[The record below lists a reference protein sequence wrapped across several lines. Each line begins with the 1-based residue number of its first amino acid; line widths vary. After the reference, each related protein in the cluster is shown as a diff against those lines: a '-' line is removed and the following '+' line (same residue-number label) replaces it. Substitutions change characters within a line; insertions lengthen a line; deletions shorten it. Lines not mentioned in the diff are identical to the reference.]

1 MREFQI
7 LPKIVASVFEMLNGK
22 HYPYA
27 VLRNYEGLPY
37 SNKSRDID
45 ILIKP
50 ECYGN
55 LKKDFVKLVLNANYK
70 IVTFFESER
79 LRTFVCA
86 RIMDTDVEMIQF
98 DFFMHTSAYGH
109 ILLDSDDV
117 LAASIPNGT
126 GIYCVSKE
134 YEFLDKYLYLK
145 YLGAKYPSKY
155 SQLKTEI
162 QASQKL
168 KEIIQSKFGV
178 SSLEELESM
187 PTTKFRHIV
196 HHNRNDYM
204 NRLSFWRNY
213 VKNNL
218 THKGFSI
225 GFTGPDGAGKTTV
238 IESLKKQLLMVYPK
252 VTSFHFRPT
261 VFGNLG
267 DVAHSAGMK
276 KNVDHNYDKPHRGSK
291 TGVASSILRLMYYSM
306 DYIFGYFKTVRK
318 ALTRRELVVFDRY
331 YTDIICDSRR
341 SRIYLNPKFLYGWGK
356 LFIPSLDYNILL
368 TARTEIIL
376 NRKRELDEVDIK
388 TINSR
393 IDYLEGK
400 NGYKK
405 VLNENTPE
413 ETVRDILS
421 YIFENQH
428 KKNLKRLK

>member
-1 MREFQI
+1 MRELQI
-7 LPKIVASVFEMLNGK
+7 LPKIVTSVFEILNGQ

-27 VLRNYEGLPY
+27 VLRNHDGLPY
-37 SNKSRDID
+37 SNRSRDID

-50 ECYGN
+50 EYYGN
-55 LKKDFVKLVLNANYK
+55 LKKDFVNLVLKANYK

-86 RIMDTDVEMIQF
+86 RIVGTDVEMIQF
-98 DFFMHTSAYGH
+98 DFFVHTSAYGH

-117 LAASIPNGT
+117 LAASIPNKN

-145 YLGAKYPSKY
+145 YLGAEYPSKY
-155 SQLKTEI
+155 SRLKKEI

-168 KEIIQSKFGV
+168 KEIIQSKFEI
-178 SSLEELESM
+178 SSFEELESM
-187 PTTKFRHIV
+187 STTKFRHIV
-196 HHNRNDYM
+196 HHNRKDYL
-204 NRLSFWRNY
+204 NRLSFWWNY
-213 VKNNL
+213 VKNNF
-218 THKGFSI
+218 TYKGFSI

-238 IESLKKQLLMVYPK
+238 IESLEKQLLMVYPK

-291 TGVASSILRLMYYSM
+291 TGIASSILRLMYYSM

-318 ALTRRELVVFDRY
+318 ALARRELVIFDRD

-356 LFIPSLDYNILL
+356 MFIPSLDYNILL
-368 TARTEIIL
+368 TASTDTIL
-376 NRKRELDEVDIK
+376 ARKRELNETGIQN
-388 TINSR
+388 INDK
-393 IDYLEGK
+393 IEYLSEK
-400 NGYKK
+400 DGYLKIM
-405 VLNENTPE
+405 NDQTPE
-413 ETVRDILS
+413 KAVEAILS
-421 YIFENQH
+421 YVFEKQH
-428 KKNLKRLK
+428 IKNLKRLK

>member
-1 MREFQI
+1 MQA
-7 LPKIVASVFEMLNGK
+7 LPGIVPMVFDMLKDK

-27 VLRNYEGLPY
+27 VLRNHDGLPY
-37 SNKSRDID
+37 SNRSRDID

-50 ECYGN
+50 EYYGN
-55 LKKDFVKLVLNANYK
+55 LKKDFVNLVLNANYK

-86 RIMDTDVEMIQF
+86 RIVGTDVEMIQF
-98 DFFMHTSAYGH
+98 DFFIHTSAYGH

-117 LAASIPNGT
+117 LAASIPNKN

-145 YLGAKYPSKY
+145 YLGAEYPSKY
-155 SQLKTEI
+155 SRLKKEI

-168 KEIIQSKFGV
+168 KEIIQSKFEI
-178 SSLEELESM
+178 SSFEELESLS
-187 PTTKFRHIV
+187 TTKFRHIV
-196 HHNRNDYM
+196 HHNRKDYL
-204 NRLSFWRNY
+204 NRLSFWWNY

-218 THKGFSI
+218 TYKGFSI

-238 IESLKKQLLMVYPK
+238 IESLEKQLLMVYPK
-252 VTSFHFRPT
+252 VALFHFRPT

-318 ALTRRELVVFDRY
+318 ALVRRELVIFDRY

-341 SRIYLNPKFLYGWGK
+341 SRIHLSPKFLYWFGRI
-356 LFIPSLDYNILL
+356 FIPSLDYNILL
-368 TARTEIIL
+368 TARTETIL
-376 NRKRELDEVDIK
+376 SRKQELDAAGVE
-388 TINSR
+388 TINR
-393 IDYLEGK
+393 NIDYLTTK
-400 NGYKK
+400 KGYYK
-405 VLNENTPE
+405 VMNETTPDDA
-413 ETVRDILS
+413 VRQILS
-421 YIFENQH
+421 FIFDQQH
-428 KKNLKRLK
+428 KKNIKRLR